1 MENRTNEPKVSIIV
15 PVFNEER
22 HLLSCLNSL
31 LKQTITDIEVLC
43 INDGSTDNSLQILD
57 DLKAK
62 DSRIKIFE
70 QDHSG
75 AGNARNLGIQVA
87 SGQFIAFVDAD
98 DYYYDNKALE
108 HLYNAAMENSVDIC
122 GGGFCEL
129 RNKKLFFDF
138 NKAHNGYIFDKNEF
152 VEFNNFQFDYGFQRF
167 LFKTDFLI
175 NNNLLFPTYLRYQDP
190 PFLAK
195 ALFKATQFYAI
206 TDIIYVFRFNEFKNI
221 WIPSKIRDLLK
232 GISDN
237 LRLAKENNLSE
248 LYYRNYARLNVDFC
262 EVIKSNI
269 NRENKDIL
277 LMLLDIENSL
287 DRDILQSSVLN
298 RDADIGLKALDDTAF
313 GGDLAKVKQSF
324 SYRLGCALTK
334 VPRAIKRRR

>member
-195 ALFKATQFYAI
+195 ALLKATRFYAI
-206 TDIIYVFRFNEFKNI
+206 TDIIYVFRFYEFKNI

-232 GISDN
+232 GVSDN
-237 LRLAKENNLSE
+237 LRLAKENN
-248 LYYRNYARLNVDFC
+248 
-262 EVIKSNI
+262 
-269 NRENKDIL
+269 
-277 LMLLDIENSL
+277 
-287 DRDILQSSVLN
+287 Q
-298 RDADIGLKALDDTAF
+298 IG
-313 GGDLAKVKQSF
+313 
-324 SYRLGCALTK
+324 
-334 VPRAIKRRR
+334 RAHV